1 MQETVS
7 ICWRRQR

>member
-7 ICWRRQR
+7 STI